1 MKLQGLQHL
10 VSAYET
16 RIGEFSTE
24 IEFLLL
30 SESFTESDL
39 NAQAGSAEFF
49 DNSLKLN
56 FLDSGLSN
64 FIRYRNLT
72 SLC

>member
-1 MKLQGLQHL
+1 MKLQSPLTSGLFVRDSDQG
-10 VSAYET
+10 
-16 RIGEFSTE
+16 ISTE
-24 IEFLLL
+24 IEFLL
-30 SESFTESDL
+30 SESFTELDL

-64 FIRYRNLT
+64 LFR
-72 SLC
+72 